1 MARSS
6 GISPYQDGHLKAL
19 DRQDMRSL
27 YRLLWLTRALEER
40 LEIILKQGRVV
51 GGLYRSL
58 GQEATAVGCGYALA
72 DGDWLAPSI
81 RDLGALLARGI
92 EPRDVLRQYTAR
104 STSLCAGKDNTNHFT
119 VPERGILGPISP
131 LGTQLCVLNGV
142 ALSFRTRRE
151 PRVCVTFQGDGAS
164 RTGTSHE
171 GLAMAAALNLP
182 IVVVLQHN
190 RWAFGTPSTAEAA
203 VENWA
208 DVAGAYGV
216 PAVTVDGNDV
226 LQVYDVAAQAIARA
240 RAGDGMTIIVSE
252 TYRMLGHAQ
261 HDAQGYVPDEELIAW
276 RDHDPIQGLETY
288 LVEFGFE
295 SEASLGTIRSEVAAE
310 LDAATDEV
318 LTEPYPAP
326 DEARTRVYASAELD
340 AAVPW
345 TRGEVPGY
353 EGLVSARRHGSTRP
367 SRGA

>member
-1 MARSS
+1 
-6 GISPYQDGHLKAL
+6 
-19 DRQDMRSL
+19 MRAL

-40 LEIILKQGRVV
+40 LETIFKQGHVI

-58 GQEATAVGCGYALA
+58 GQEATAVGCGYALSE
-72 DGDWLAPSI
+72 GDWVAPSI
-81 RDLGALLARGI
+81 RDLGALLARGLH
-92 EPRDVLRQYTAR
+92 PRDVLRQYTAR
-104 STSLCAGKDNTNHFT
+104 GTSLCGGKDNTNHFT
-119 VPERGILGPISP
+119 VPDLGILGPISP

-151 PRVCVTFQGDGAS
+151 ARVCMTFQGDGAS

-226 LQVYDVAAQAIARA
+226 LQVYDAAKQALARA
-240 RAGDGMTIIVSE
+240 RAGDGMTIIVAE

-261 HDAQGYVPDEELIAW
+261 HDAQKYVPETELAEW
-276 RDHDPIQGLETY
+276 LNHDPVGSFADY

-295 SEASLGTIRSEVAAE
+295 SGSTLEQIRADVAAE
-310 LDAATDEV
+310 LDIATDEV
-318 LTEPYPAP
+318 LAEGYPPAE
-326 DEARTRVYASAELD
+326 EARTRVYADPAFDPRS
-340 AAVPW
+340 PW
-345 TRGEVPGY
+345 TRGPVPGY
-353 EGLVSARRHGSTRP
+353 EGLATAGRP
-367 SRGA
+367 AADSRGT

>member
-1 MARSS
+1 M
-6 GISPYQDGHLKAL
+6 KA
-19 DRQDMRSL
+19 L
-27 YRLLWLTRALEER
+27 YRLLWLTRSLEER
-40 LEIILKQGRVV
+40 LETIFKQGHVV

-58 GQEATAVGCGYALA
+58 GQEATAVGCGYALSE
-72 DGDWLAPSI
+72 GDWLAPSI
-81 RDLGALLARGI
+81 RDLGALLARGLH
-92 EPRDVLRQYTAR
+92 PRDVLRQYTAR
-104 STSLCAGKDNTNHFT
+104 GTSLCNGKDNTNHFT
-119 VPERGILGPISP
+119 VPELGILGPISP

-151 PRVCVTFQGDGAS
+151 PRVCLTFQGDGAS

-171 GLAMAAALNLP
+171 GLAMAAALDLP

-240 RAGDGMTIIVSE
+240 RAGDGMTIVVAE

-261 HDAQGYVPDEELIAW
+261 HDAQKYVPEAELAEW
-276 RDHDPIQGLETY
+276 LAHDPVRSFTDY

-295 SEASLGTIRSEVAAE
+295 SGSSLEQIRAGVAAE

-318 LTEPYPAP
+318 LAEGYPPA
-326 DEARTRVYASAELD
+326 EQARTRVYADPASDAE
-340 AAVPW
+340 VPW
-345 TRGEVPGY
+345 TRGAVPGY
-353 EGLVSARRHGSTRP
+353 EGLASAAGRTVAD
-367 SRGA
+367 SRGR

>member
-1 MARSS
+1 
-6 GISPYQDGHLKAL
+6 
-19 DRQDMRSL
+19 
-27 YRLLWLTRALEER
+27 LEGS
-40 LEIILKQGRVV
+40 I
-51 GGLYRSL
+51 
-58 GQEATAVGCGYALA
+58 YALS

-92 EPRDVLRQYTAR
+92 EPRDILRQYTAR
-104 STSLCAGKDNTNHFT
+104 GTSLCAGKDNTNHFT
-119 VPERGILGPISP
+119 VPELGILGPISP

-142 ALSFRTRRE
+142 ALSF
-151 PRVCVTFQGDGAS
+151 FQGEGAS

-182 IVVVLQHN
+182 IVVVLEHN

-226 LQVYDVAAQAIARA
+226 LQVYDAAAQAIARA

-252 TYRMLGHAQ
+252 TYRMVGHAQ
-261 HDAQGYVPDEELIAW
+261 HDAQRYVPDEELIEW
-276 RDHDPIQGLETY
+276 RDHDPIRSFEIY
-288 LVEFGFE
+288 LFEFGFE
-295 SEASLGTIRSEVAAE
+295 SETSLAEVRAEVAAA
-310 LDAATDEV
+310 LDVATDDV
-318 LTEPYPAP
+318 LAEPYPAP
-326 DEARTRVYASAELD
+326 GEARSRVYGNAELD

-353 EGLVSARRHGSTRP
+353 EGLVRARP
-367 SRGA
+367 SATRTTNRQSQGA

>member
-1 MARSS
+1 
-6 GISPYQDGHLKAL
+6 
-19 DRQDMRSL
+19 MRSL

-40 LEIILKQGRVV
+40 LETIFKQGHVV

-58 GQEATAVGCGYALA
+58 GQEATAVGCGYALT
-72 DGDWLAPSI
+72 DGDWIAPSI

-92 EPRDVLRQYTAR
+92 DPRDVLRQYTAR
-104 STSLCAGKDNTNHFT
+104 GTSLCTGKDNTNHFT
-119 VPERGILGPISP
+119 VPALGVLGPISP
-131 LGTQLCVLNGV
+131 LGAQLCVLNGV

-151 PRVCVTFQGDGAS
+151 PRVCLTFQGEGAS
-164 RTGTSHE
+164 RTGSSHE

-190 RWAFGTPSTAEAA
+190 RWAFGTPSTAQAA

-216 PAVTVDGNDV
+216 PAVTVDGNDI
-226 LQVYDVAAQAIARA
+226 LQTYDATVQAIARA
-240 RAGDGMTIIVSE
+240 RAGDGMTIIISE

-261 HDAQGYVPDEELIAW
+261 HDSQRYVPVDDLIAW
-276 RDHDPIQGLETY
+276 REHDPIRYFETY

-295 SEASLGTIRSEVAAE
+295 SETSLEEVRSQVAAE

-318 LTEPYPAP
+318 LAEPYPAP
-326 DEARTRVYASAELD
+326 DEARTRVYATADLD
-340 AAVPW
+340 AAIPW
-345 TRGEVPGY
+345 TRRRVPGY
-353 EGLVSARRHGSTRP
+353 EDLTTARLR
-367 SRGA
+367 

>member
-1 MARSS
+1 
-6 GISPYQDGHLKAL
+6 
-19 DRQDMRSL
+19 MRAL

-40 LEIILKQGRVV
+40 LETVFKQGHVV

-72 DGDWLAPSI
+72 EGDWIAPSI

-92 EPRDVLRQYTAR
+92 HPRDVLRQYTAR
-104 STSLCAGKDNTNHFT
+104 GTSLCAGKDNTNHFT
-119 VPERGILGPISP
+119 VPEMGILGPISP

-151 PRVCVTFQGDGAS
+151 PRVCFTFQGDGAS

-203 VENWA
+203 VEDWA

-216 PAVTVDGNDV
+216 PAVSVDGNDV
-226 LQVYDVAAQAIARA
+226 LQVYDAAAQAIARA
-240 RAGDGMTIIVSE
+240 RAGDGLTIIVAE

-261 HDAQGYVPDEELIAW
+261 HDAQKYVPDDELSDW
-276 RDHDPIQGLETY
+276 RDHDPIQTFADY
-288 LVEFGFE
+288 LLEFGFE
-295 SEASLGTIRSEVAAE
+295 SESSLEHIRADVAAE
-310 LDAATDEV
+310 LDAAADEV
-318 LTEPYPAP
+318 LAEAYPAA
-326 DEARTRVYASAELD
+326 EESRTRVYADPTLD
-340 AAVPW
+340 ADVPW
-345 TRGEVPGY
+345 TRRPVPGY
-353 EGLVSARRHGSTRP
+353 ERLASGASGRP
-367 SRGA
+367 ASNLEGA

>member
-1 MARSS
+1 
-6 GISPYQDGHLKAL
+6 
-19 DRQDMRSL
+19 MRAL

-40 LEIILKQGRVV
+40 LETIFKQGHVV

-58 GQEATAVGCGYALA
+58 GQEATAVGCGFALS
-72 DGDWLAPSI
+72 DGDWVAPSI
-81 RDLGALLARGI
+81 RDLGALLARGLH
-92 EPRDVLRQYTAR
+92 PRDVLRQYTAR
-104 STSLCAGKDNTNHFT
+104 GTSLCDGKDNTNHFT
-119 VPERGILGPISP
+119 VPDLGILGPISP

-151 PRVCVTFQGDGAS
+151 DRVCLTFQGDGAS

-226 LQVYDVAAQAIARA
+226 LQVYDAATQAFARA
-240 RAGDGMTIIVSE
+240 RAGDGMTLIVAE

-261 HDAQGYVPDEELIAW
+261 HDAQKYVPESELSEW
-276 RDHDPIQGLETY
+276 LNHDPVESFADY

-295 SEASLGTIRSEVAAE
+295 SGATLEQIRADVAAE
-310 LDAATDEV
+310 LDVATDEV
-318 LTEPYPAP
+318 LAEGYPPAE
-326 DEARTRVYASAELD
+326 EARTRVYADPALD
-340 AAVPW
+340 AAPPW
-345 TRGEVPGY
+345 TRGPVPGY
-353 EGLVSARRHGSTRP
+353 EGLTPAAGRP
-367 SRGA
+367 AAESKGT